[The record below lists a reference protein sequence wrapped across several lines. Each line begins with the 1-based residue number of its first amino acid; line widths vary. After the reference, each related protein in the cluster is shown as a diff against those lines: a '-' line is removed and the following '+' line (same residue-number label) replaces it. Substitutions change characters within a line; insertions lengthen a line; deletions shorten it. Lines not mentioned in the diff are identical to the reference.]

1 MSLSIARRDLLAVA
15 AGATLPAAGAA
26 ADSRPT
32 LVEEWT
38 FLKSLDPDPA
48 RLIAFIEANW
58 FAMDRIAVAQGLF
71 NSYALYRAEDE
82 GDWNLAVVVGYP
94 DSQGS
99 AAILDRFN
107 AIRAGHQTVLID
119 GKGLAQL
126 GRITGSR
133 KVSRMAGG

>member
-1 MSLSIARRDLLAVA
+1 MALL
-15 AGATLPAAGAA
+15 AGAA
-26 ADSRPT
+26 PAARPT

-38 FLKSLDPDPA
+38 FLKSHDPDSA

-71 NSYALYRAEDE
+71 NSYALYRAEDD

-94 DSQGS
+94 DAAGS

-107 AIRAGHQTVLID
+107 AIRAAHRTVLID
-119 GKGLAQL
+119 GKGLKEL
-126 GRITGSR
+126 GRITGTR
-133 KVSRMAGG
+133 KVMRIAGG

>member
-1 MSLSIARRDLLAVA
+1 MALL
-15 AGATLPAAGAA
+15 AGAA
-26 ADSRPT
+26 PAARPT

-48 RLIAFIEANW
+48 KLIAFIEANW
-58 FAMDRIAVAQGLF
+58 FAMDRIAVAEGLF

-94 DSQGS
+94 DAAGS

-107 AIRAGHQTVLID
+107 AIRAAHKPVLID
-119 GKGLAQL
+119 GKRLADL
-126 GRITGSR
+126 GRITGNR
-133 KVSRMAGG
+133 KVTRVAGG